1 MKFGGTSVGSA
12 ERISATADIIAS
24 AAKPAV
30 VVLSA
35 MSGVTNAL
43 LAIAEGTGDRAALLD
58 KHLDTARELG
68 VEAEVADALRNTL
81 GGASTAAETVACG
94 ELMST
99 RIMHAVLRK
108 RGLDAVWLDA
118 TGIVSVD
125 GDGEPD
131 TDAIGRNASA
141 AVNDAGVH
149 DIYITQGFIC
159 RDAEGR
165 VATLSRGGSD
175 YTATL
180 LGEALG
186 AAEVQ
191 IWTDVDG
198 VYTADPRRVRTARC
212 IPHLSYAT
220 ADTAARR
227 GAKILHPDCIRPAM
241 RGGFAVRVLDSFH
254 PEASGTEISG
264 AATEDGGFA
273 AVAAT
278 AGPDG
283 SVEVSLVG
291 TRAGVGAPDIAA
303 LLGSEAVQGEGYI
316 AATVAAEA
324 ADEAMR
330 LLHLKYI
337 EQ

>member
-12 ERISATADIIAS
+12 ARISATADIIECAHN
-24 AAKPAV
+24 PVV

-43 LAIAEGTGDRAALLD
+43 LAIASGDGDYSMVLE
-58 KHLDTARELG
+58 KHLSTARELG
-68 VEAEVADALRNTL
+68 VDPKTEEALKAILS
-81 GGASTAAETVACG
+81 GARSQAETVACG

-99 RIMHAVLRK
+99 RLMHALLRK

-118 TGIVSVD
+118 TDFVCVD
-125 GDGEPD
+125 TTGEPD
-131 TDAIGRNASA
+131 TEAIGRNAADVFSA
-141 AVNDAGVH
+141 AGEH
-149 DIYITQGFIC
+149 DIYVTQGFIC
-159 RDAEGR
+159 RDQEGN

-198 VYTADPRRVRTARC
+198 VYTADPRRVSAARC
-212 IPHLSYAT
+212 IPRMSYAT

-241 RGGFAVRVLDSFH
+241 RAGFSVRVLDSFH
-254 PEASGTEISG
+254 PEASGTEIG
-264 AATEDGGFA
+264 LVATAAPGFV
-273 AVAAT
+273 AVASTAT
-278 AGPDG
+278 DSG
-283 SVEVSLVG
+283 SVEVSIIGRRDDVG
-291 TRAGVGAPDIAA
+291 TAEVAA
-303 LLGSEAVQGEGYI
+303 LLGCDAVQGDGYI
-316 AATVAAEA
+316 VATVDAEF
-324 ADEAMR
+324 ADKAMR
-330 LLHLKYI
+330 ILHNAFI

>member
-35 MSGVTNAL
+35 MRGVTNAL

-99 RIMHAVLRK
+99 RLMHAVLRK

-186 AAEVQ
+186 AAATEVSH
-191 IWTDVDG
+191 G
-198 VYTADPRRVRTARC
+198 RHRRTTRRQ
-212 IPHLSYAT
+212 
-220 ADTAARR
+220 DTAPRLHPSGHARR
-227 GAKILHPDCIRPAM
+227 LC
-241 RGGFAVRVLDSFH
+241 
-254 PEASGTEISG
+254 
-264 AATEDGGFA
+264 
-273 AVAAT
+273 
-278 AGPDG
+278 
-283 SVEVSLVG
+283 
-291 TRAGVGAPDIAA
+291 RAGA
-303 LLGSEAVQGEGYI
+303 
-316 AATVAAEA
+316 
-324 ADEAMR
+324 
-330 LLHLKYI
+330 
-337 EQ
+337 